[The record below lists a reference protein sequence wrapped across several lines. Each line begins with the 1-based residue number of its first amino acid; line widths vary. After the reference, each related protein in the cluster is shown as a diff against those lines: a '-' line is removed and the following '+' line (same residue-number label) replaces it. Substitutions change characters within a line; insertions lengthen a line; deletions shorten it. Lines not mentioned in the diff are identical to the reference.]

1 MKAAGPQICNGEL
14 TLVIK
19 GLDNVP
25 AFKNKKIICGK
36 RLITAPKAKKWMES
50 AATNLYSQLKCLFQT
65 GDGATSTGQ
74 WQLSAMS
81 SLPYDDNWKAIPQI
95 CVSVRQVE
103 KGEQGAIIR
112 LKKISKETGQ

>member
-1 MKAAGPQICNGEL
+1 MDEI

-19 GLDNVP
+19 DMGHVP
-25 AFKNKKIICGK
+25 AFKNKKRIMRG
-36 RLITAPKAKKWMES
+36 RLITDPRAQKWMS
-50 AATNLYSQLKCLFQT
+50 LCVSSFKSQLRRLFQT
-65 GDGATSTGQ
+65 SDGATSTGQ

-112 LKKISKETGQ
+112 LKKISQETGQ